1 MVKQIVHR
9 LFPLGEVVHRLLRK
23 KLKNRWCHSVRRVRR
38 VAQEREVEQHGA
50 ARISRAEE
58 VDLDLHG
65 IAHHPKMSILV
76 PALLVIVTRRI
87 IGDTH
92 LVIDVTV
99 EVAAPLS

>member
-1 MVKQIVHR
+1 
-9 LFPLGEVVHRLLRK
+9 
-23 KLKNRWCHSVRRVRR
+23 
-38 VAQEREVEQHGA
+38 
-50 ARISRAEE
+50 
-58 VDLDLHG
+58 
-65 IAHHPKMSILV
+65 MSILV